1 MSVEGVGVAIAAYLA
16 ETQGLD
22 SPGQI
27 ETAVRSLFYGTGQ
40 LDSAGLPVKLIS
52 LP

>member
-1 MSVEGVGVAIAAYLA
+1 MAAPHIAAVAAYLA
-16 ETQGLD
+16 ETQNLGT
-22 SPGQI
+22 PGDI

-40 LDSAGLPVKLIS
+40 TDDAGLPVNLVR